1 MYTGASGNG
10 RVVILP
16 KTVNTYCVYAPVD
29 STAAG
34 FTAAN
39 GGIAITGYG
48 ANYPF
53 TSGSTS
59 ILKAIGTS
67 ESSYI
72 WRNYSHTRLVGCSV
86 RA

>member
-1 MYTGASGNG
+1 
-10 RVVILP
+10 
-16 KTVNTYCVYAPVD
+16 VYAPVD

-34 FTAAN
+34 FTANN
-39 GGIAITGYG
+39 GGIGITGYG

-59 ILKAIGTS
+59 ILKAISTS

-72 WRNYSHTRLVGCSV
+72 W
-86 RA
+86 

>member
-1 MYTGASGNG
+1 M
-10 RVVILP
+10 
-16 KTVNTYCVYAPVD
+16 YAPVD

-34 FTAAN
+34 FTASN
-39 GGIAITGYG
+39 GGIGLTGYG

-59 ILKAIGTS
+59 ILKAISTS

-72 WRNYSHTRLVGCSV
+72 WWNYSHSWLVGCSV